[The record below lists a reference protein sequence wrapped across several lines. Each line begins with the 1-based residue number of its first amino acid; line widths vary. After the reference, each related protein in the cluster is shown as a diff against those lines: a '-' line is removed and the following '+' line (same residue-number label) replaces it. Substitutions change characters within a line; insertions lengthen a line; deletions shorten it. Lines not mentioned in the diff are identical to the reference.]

1 MFFTTAIAAFLVGS
15 NEILVNSNPPEN
27 DQEQSESSER
37 DKKLICRRI
46 NTEIGSR
53 KTERV
58 CLSREQWREYNRGN

>member
-1 MFFTTAIAAFLVGS
+1 MFFTTAIAAFLVSS
-15 NEILVNSNPPEN
+15 NEVLVNPSPPEN